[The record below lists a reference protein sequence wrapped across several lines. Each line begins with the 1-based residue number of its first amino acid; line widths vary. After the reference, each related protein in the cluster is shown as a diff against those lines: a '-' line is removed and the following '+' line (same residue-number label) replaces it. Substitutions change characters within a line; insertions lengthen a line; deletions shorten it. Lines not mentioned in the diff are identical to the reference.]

1 MRRGFTLIE
10 IMIVVAIIGALA
22 SFSVPVVY
30 WALGK
35 AEEKVCARN
44 VIEVEKAKAILTLP
58 ADSVEGAMG
67 LANPEI
73 DISSG
78 DASRNLLMAMSIND
92 LADLRVG
99 SRDIQVGTLKDKA
112 CYQ

>member
-10 IMIVVAIIGALA
+10 VMIVVAIIGALA
-22 SFSVPVVY
+22 SLSIPAVY
-30 WALGK
+30 WARVK

-44 VIEVEKAKAILTLP
+44 IVEVEKAKATLTLP
-58 ADSVEGAMG
+58 ADSVKGAVG
-67 LANPEI
+67 LENPEI
-73 DISSG
+73 DFSSG
-78 DASRNLLMAMSIND
+78 DARHNLLMAMSISD

-99 SRDIQVGTLKDKA
+99 GRDIQVGTLKDKA